1 VVDRVLAWDGMVTI
15 DDRAPARLRVSF
27 PQLPVTAQTAVN
39 LSGPKADLAT

>member
-1 VVDRVLAWDGMVTI
+1 MTWDGMVRL
-15 DDRAPARLRVSF
+15 DEHAAPARLRVSF